1 MPVEITHTEHGKGRV
16 RLLKVTRRPDM
27 HLVTQLEAE
36 VLLEG
41 PDRASFVTGDNA
53 AVLPTDT
60 VKNTVHALAK
70 KHEFGCIEEFALIL
84 AKHFVV
90 AHPSV
95 IHKTKVKLVETQWDR
110 LVTKDS
116 KGHARPHHHA
126 FVQGGTETRH
136 ATATAE
142 LRANGT
148 VDMTLASGF
157 TGLKVLKTTQSSF
170 VGFLKDQYTT
180 LPEVP
185 DRLVSS
191 SISAHWAYATP
202 EANAATAAAV
212 RAILLDVFAGPSDV
226 GVASP
231 AVQSTLF
238 QMGEAV
244 LARIPS
250 ICRIEL
256 YMPNIHNLPINLA
269 HFGLPNLHPH
279 GEVFLPTDEPHGM
292 IRATLQRSPTSRL

>member
-1 MPVEITHTEHGKGRV
+1 MSIEISHTEHGKGRV
-16 RLLKVTRRPDM
+16 RLLKVTRLPDK
-27 HLVTQLEAE
+27 HVVTQLEAE

-70 KHEFGCIEEFALIL
+70 KHEFADIEAFAVLV
-84 AKHFVV
+84 AKHFVTL
-90 AHPSV
+90 HPRV

-110 LVTKDS
+110 LVTADS
-116 KGHARPHHHA
+116 SGQLRPHHHA
-126 FVQGGTETRH
+126 FVQGGTETRYTC
-136 ATATAE
+136 ATAT
-142 LRANGT
+142 LRGGSI
-148 VDMTLASGF
+148 DLTLASGF

-170 VGFLKDQYTT
+170 VGFLKDAYTT

-191 SISAHWAYATP
+191 SISAHWDYVTSHAT
-202 EANAATAAAV
+202 AADAAAV
-212 RAILLDVFAGPSDV
+212 RSALLDAFAGPSDV

-231 AVQSTLF
+231 AVQFTLYKL
-238 QMGEAV
+238 GEAV
-244 LARIPS
+244 LQRLPRVAK
-250 ICRIEL
+250 IEL
-256 YMPNIHNLPINLA
+256 YMPNIHNLPINLS
-269 HFGLPNLHPH
+269 HFGLPNVHPH

-292 IRATLQRSPTSRL
+292 IRATVVRTASRL